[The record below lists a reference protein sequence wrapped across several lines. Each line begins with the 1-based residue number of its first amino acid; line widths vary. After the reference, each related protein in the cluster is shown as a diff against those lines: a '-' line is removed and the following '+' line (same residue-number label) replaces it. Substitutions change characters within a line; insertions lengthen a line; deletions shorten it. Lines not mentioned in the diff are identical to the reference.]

1 MKQKIAITTDAV
13 IFMKEQEQV
22 FILLIKRGNDPFKN
36 QWALPGGFVEEK
48 ELLHQACLRELKE
61 ETGIEVANLTK
72 IGIYDAIERDPRGR
86 TLSVAFGGI
95 LEDKPKPK
103 GADDAAEAHWVEL
116 PLKENL
122 AFDHAKII
130 EDAIKKLAIAR

>member
-13 IFMKEQEQV
+13 IFTKEQEQV
-22 FILLIKRGNDPFKN
+22 FILLIKRGNNPFKN

-61 ETGIEVANLTK
+61 ETGIEAANLTK

-86 TLSVAFGGI
+86 TLSVAFGGL

-130 EDAIKKLAIAR
+130 EDAIKKLAITL

>member
-13 IFMKEQEQV
+13 IFTKGQEQV
-22 FILLIKRGNDPFKN
+22 FILLIKRGNNPFKN

-61 ETGIEVANLTK
+61 ETGIEAANLTQ

-86 TLSVAFGGI
+86 TLSVAFGGL

-130 EDAIKKLAIAR
+130 EDAIKKLAITL